1 MEETV
6 LDCGEPRPTDHP
18 TFMAVV
24 PLPLSP
30 KSGHPCQCLTFL
42 LGGPI
47 HKPQIFVVEC
57 FTTKSQGNDS
67 TDLQIYFSILLLY
80 P

>member
-6 LDCGEPRPTDHP
+6 LDRGEPRPTDHP

-30 KSGHPCQCLTFL
+30 FSCEYLTFL

-47 HKPQIFVVEC
+47 HHSDFVVEC

-67 TDLQIYFSILLLY
+67 TDLQIYFSILLVY